1 MGLTGL
7 RSVELGVTDVS
18 ASARFYTEVW
28 GLAPAGSDRDA
39 VYLRATGAAHHVVA
53 LHRRP
58 NPELLSITFSARSRA
73 DVDALHAALKRADE
87 GPVEAPAAIT
97 EPGGGYGFAFKDR
110 EGRIFRAIAGDA
122 RREDAGAAPGRPHE
136 LAHVVLNSADVPRA
150 TAFFVDVLGFRL
162 TDQTRMMDFVTCNDH
177 HHNVAFA
184 HADAATLNHIAFEL
198 PDLESVMRG
207 AGRLRDAGFRIE
219 WGVGRHG
226 PGNNVFAYFV
236 GPEDF
241 VVEYTAEVNRV
252 DASYRVGRPDDW
264 KWPPGRVDHWG
275 ISDPPSERMKAAQ
288 KKIRFADA
296 IARD

>member
-1 MGLTGL
+1 MRLTGL
-7 RSVELGVTDVS
+7 RSVEIGVTDVP
-18 ASARFYTEVW
+18 ASARFYTEIW
-28 GLAPAGSDRDA
+28 GLAPASSDGDA
-39 VYLRATGAAHHVVA
+39 VYLRGTGAAHHVVA
-53 LHRRP
+53 LHRWP
-58 NPELLSITFSARSRA
+58 NPELLSVTFSARSRE
-73 DVDALHAALKRADE
+73 DVDALHAAVTRADA
-87 GPVEAPAAIT
+87 GAVEAPAAIT

-122 RREDAGAAPGRPHE
+122 RREDARPAPGRPHE
-136 LAHVVLNSADVPRA
+136 LAHIVLNSADVPRA
-150 TAFFVDVLGFRL
+150 TAFFVDILGFRL

-177 HHNVAFA
+177 HHNIAFA

-252 DASYRVGRPDDW
+252 DASYRVGRPEDW
-264 KWPPGRVDHWG
+264 QWPPGRVDHWG
-275 ISDPPSERMKAAQ
+275 ISDPPSQRMKAAQ

-296 IARD
+296 IARG

>member
-7 RSVELGVTDVS
+7 RSVELGVTDVP

-28 GLAPAGSDRDA
+28 GLASAGSDRDA
-39 VYLRATGAAHHVVA
+39 VYLLGTGAAHHVLA
-53 LHRRP
+53 LHCRP
-58 NPELLSITFSARSRA
+58 HTELLGIPFSARGREPT
-73 DVDALHAALKRADE
+73 DALHAALKRADD
-87 GPVEAPAAIT
+87 GPAAGPAGIPA
-97 EPGGGYGFAFKDR
+97 PGGRSGSAFTDR
-110 EGRIFRAIAGDA
+110 EGRIFRAIAGDERRADA
-122 RREDAGAAPGRPHE
+122 RPAPGRPHG
-136 LAHVVLNSADVPRA
+136 LAHVVLNSADVPHA

-177 HHNVAFA
+177 HHNIAFA
-184 HADAATLNHIAFEL
+184 HVDAATLNHIAFEL

-241 VVEYTAEVNRV
+241 EVEYTGEVNRV
-252 DASYRVGRPDDW
+252 DASYRVGRPEDW
-264 KWPPGRVDHWG
+264 QWPPGRVDHWG
-275 ISDPPSERMKAAQ
+275 ISDPSSQRMKAAQ

-296 IARD
+296 IARG